1 MKLELSYPPTANTM
15 FPTNRAGR
23 RTLSTKGRVYRQGV
37 LGDVLEQ
44 KGLFKP
50 LQGPLRVT
58 VDFYV
63 PDKRKRD
70 LDNLFK
76 ALFDALKHA
85 NVYMDD
91 DQIIEIHA
99 FKREVVK
106 GGHCEIVLEEL

>member
-1 MKLELSYPPTANTM
+1 MRLILSYPPTSNTCY
-15 FPTNRAGR
+15 PTNKQGR
-23 RTLSTKGRVYRQGV
+23 RFLSPKGKLYRQGV
-37 LGDVLEQ
+37 LADVLEQ
-44 KGLFKP
+44 HCIFKP
-50 LQGPLRVT
+50 LQGPLGVSAT
-58 VDFYV
+58 FFV

-106 GGHCEIVLEEL
+106 GGRCEIVLEEL

>member
-1 MKLELSYPPTANTM
+1 MKLELAYPPTANTM
-15 FPTNRAGR
+15 FPTNKQGR
-23 RTLSTKGRVYRQGV
+23 RFLSPKGKTYRQGV
-37 LGDVLEQ
+37 YADVLEQ
-44 KGLFKP
+44 HGIFKP

-91 DQIIEIHA
+91 QQIVQIHA

-106 GGHCEIVLEEL
+106 GGRCELLLEEL